1 MISIFT
7 PTYNRAYTLPKLY
20 SSLCRQTSNDFE
32 WIVVDDGST
41 DNTKELV
48 ENWIDEGKINI
59 KYIYQQNAGKP
70 AAHNRGVAEAKG
82 DLFVCV
88 DSDDYLVPDA
98 IKCIL
103 NCIKEI
109 QSKQNLVGILAFR
122 MHADNTPITRLTDNS
137 VKTCTLSGAYKR
149 HGLSGDTMLIF
160 KTDVVRK
167 FEFPVVAGE
176 KFIPEGYLYNKIDK
190 IGKLLILRKCLYV
203 CEYLDDGYTKNV
215 SKLIFNNHKSYVI
228 HINARLKEMDK
239 GIDKLFDSIRYDSVM
254 IAHKQKG
261 IIANAVYPVLAFC
274 GLLPALIIAYKRYGE
289 FMKNN

>member
-1 MISIFT
+1 MITVFT
-7 PTYNRAYTLPKLY
+7 PTFNRAYALPKLY
-20 SSLCRQTSNDFE
+20 KSLCSQTSNQFE

-41 DNTKELV
+41 DNTKEIV
-48 ENWIDEGKINI
+48 SNWIKEGKIDLR
-59 KYIYQQNAGKP
+59 YIYQPNAGKP

-82 DLFVCV
+82 DMFVCV

-98 IKCIL
+98 IKCIM
-103 NCIKEI
+103 NCIKNI
-109 QSKQNLVGILAFR
+109 QSKQNLVGILAFK

-137 VKTCTLSGAYKR
+137 VKACTLSGAYKR

-190 IGKLLILRKCLYV
+190 IGELLVLRKCLYV

-228 HINARLKEMDK
+228 HINARLKEIDM
-239 GIDKLFDSIRYDSVM
+239 GIDKLFDSIRYDSIM
-254 IAHKQKG
+254 IAHHEKG
-261 IIANAVYPVLAFC
+261 IIKRSIYPFLAFI
-274 GLLPALIIAYKRYGE
+274 GYVPGFIIAYKRYRE
-289 FMKNN
+289 FMK